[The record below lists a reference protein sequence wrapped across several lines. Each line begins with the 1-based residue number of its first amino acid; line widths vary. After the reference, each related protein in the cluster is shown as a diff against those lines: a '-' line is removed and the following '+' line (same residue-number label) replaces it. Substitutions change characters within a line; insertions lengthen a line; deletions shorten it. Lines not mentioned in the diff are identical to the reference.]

1 VNIIPVT
8 GAASATPPVN
18 PAHPVDHR
26 HPQVRRV
33 LTAFSAA
40 VVIAAVAVAIG
51 SQLPDAT
58 GADDQISQ
66 WFATH
71 RSPGWNSITGF
82 FSEMAS
88 TMVVIGIALVVVIV
102 ELVRRHRDGVWLI
115 IVAMTGEVT
124 MFLAITALVDRPR
137 PTVEHLDSAPPTS
150 SFPSGHTFATFV
162 LWTTIAVIAT
172 VHMWPLVLRVL
183 TRVLAVVMP
192 AAVALSRVYRGM
204 HHPTDVTAS
213 IILGVV
219 WMVVVVFLF
228 APTRDWGTP
237 ALAQRQNVNENW
249 SN

>member
-1 VNIIPVT
+1 VE
-8 GAASATPPVN
+8 
-18 PAHPVDHR
+18 HP

-33 LTAFSAA
+33 LTALSAA
-40 VVIAAVAVAIG
+40 VVIAAVAIGVG

-66 WFATH
+66 WFAMH
-71 RSPGWNSITGF
+71 RSPGWNTVSAF
-82 FSEMAS
+82 FSQMAS
-88 TMVVIGIALVVVIV
+88 TMVVVGIALVVVVI
-102 ELVRRHRDGVWLI
+102 ELVRRHRDGVWLM

-137 PTVEHLDSAPPTS
+137 PSVEHLDSAPPTS

-162 LWTTIAVIAT
+162 LWTAIAVIAT

-213 IILGVV
+213 VILGVV
-219 WMVVVVFLF
+219 WMTVVVFLF
-228 APTRDWGTP
+228 TP
-237 ALAQRQNVNENW
+237 ARHGGTSALAPRQNVNENW